1 MLNSCIFC
9 VEHLLRSCTLRSGRF
24 GANRHLFK
32 VPTNPAQFLYLLKVP
47 TKAAGGGWGSE
58 SPSDDRH
65 LPDYH
70 FQSYIASIFAIL
82 HFYSFISC
90 IKITSAMHDHVLG
103 FKPSAGSLKADHEDE
118 EGGNHEDN
126 TWNRRFR
133 LSWISIDLYKSKLS
147 VKPSTR
153 PSCWRAKSVCSL

>member
-1 MLNSCIFC
+1 MTF
-9 VEHLLRSCTLRSGRF
+9 LLRVYSFLHLFHKDFNDCKLVSVSSILVSLKSAQF
-24 GANRHLFK
+24 LYLFK
-32 VPTNPAQFLYLLKVP
+32 VLQFLYLLKVP

-90 IKITSAMHDHVLG
+90 IKITSAMHEHVLG
-103 FKPSAGSLKADHEDE
+103 FKPSADSLKADHEDE

-126 TWNRRFR
+126 T
-133 LSWISIDLYKSKLS
+133 
-147 VKPSTR
+147 
-153 PSCWRAKSVCSL
+153 